1 MSLVNTINDQ
11 IKEAMKARNESRL
24 RALRAIKSAFLIAGT
39 ESGNK
44 DISDEIATKAIQ
56 KLAKQRKDSIEV
68 FSQQNRN
75 DLADKE
81 KEELSVLE
89 EFLPKPLTEAEILE
103 VLKQVIA
110 DTGASSMKDLGKVMP
125 VAVAKMA
132 GKADGSLVAS
142 LLKQLLNS

>member
-1 MSLVNTINDQ
+1 MSLVNNINDQ

-44 DISDEIATKAIQ
+44 DISDEIAMKAIQ

-68 FSQQNRN
+68 FTQQNRN

-110 DTGASSMKDLGKVMP
+110 ETGASSMKDLGKVMP
-125 VAVAKMA
+125 VAVGKMA
-132 GKADGSLVAS
+132 GKADGSLVAT

>member
-1 MSLVNTINDQ
+1 MSLVNNINDQ

-24 RALRAIKSAFLIAGT
+24 RALRAMKSAFLIAGT

-44 DISDEIATKAIQ
+44 DISDEIAMKAIQ

-68 FSQQNRN
+68 FTQQNRN

-89 EFLPKPLTEAEILE
+89 EFLPKPLTEAEIIA

-110 DTGASSMKDLGKVMP
+110 ETGASSMKDLGKVMP
-125 VAVAKMA
+125 VAVGKMA
-132 GKADGSLVAS
+132 GKADGSLVAT